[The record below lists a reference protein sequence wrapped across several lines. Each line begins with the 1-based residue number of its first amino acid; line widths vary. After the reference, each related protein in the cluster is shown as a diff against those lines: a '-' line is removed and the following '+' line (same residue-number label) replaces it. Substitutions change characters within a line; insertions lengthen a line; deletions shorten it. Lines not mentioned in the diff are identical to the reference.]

1 MTNKICVFLISCQ
14 KHKKQ
19 WPKFIK
25 NFQENFQF
33 NDFFIVYA
41 DPNLPTEF
49 HIFGKFII
57 LKANDFYEGL
67 PEKILKLFH
76 LAASN
81 EAFSEYTHF
90 VKMDDTLNVMHN
102 ISFKK
107 LEVSIKSDYEGSH
120 INDCLNP
127 LNRMYHYDKCSSPS
141 FNVPYTGDYI
151 PFCYGDFY
159 ILSRKAAESI
169 TKCKH
174 YDIYDEIYED
184 VMIAK
189 ILRLDEIFPIKNDY
203 IFFAVDKSLVYSLI

>member
-19 WPKFIK
+19 WPKFIT

-49 HIFGKFII
+49 HIFGKFIV

-81 EAFSEYTHF
+81 HSFSEYTHF

-107 LEVSIKSDYEGSH
+107 LEQSINSDYEGPRV
-120 INDCLNP
+120 NDCTSP
-127 LNRMYHYDKCSSPS
+127 IDPEYHYNKCSIES
-141 FNVPYTGDYI
+141 FNVPYIGDVVPY
-151 PFCYGDFY
+151 CNGDLY
-159 ILSRKAAESI
+159 ILSQKSVKSI
-169 TKCKH
+169 IKCTPDNIH
-174 YDIYDEIYED
+174 DEIYED
-184 VMIAK
+184 LMIGK
-189 ILRLDEIFPIKNDY
+189 ILKLDDIIPIKNDMVFY
-203 IFFAVDKSLVYSLI
+203 CLFYLIYS